1 MRTTLRYDHNLVKMA
16 IFSNTED
23 STDRDVGGM
32 ESGWDIMESSVEA
45 HQKDN
50 NDPATSLLGVNLKK
64 NEIFFKTCIVLYL
77 LYINISLS

>member
-1 MRTTLRYDHNLVKMA
+1 
-16 IFSNTED
+16 
-23 STDRDVGGM
+23 
-32 ESGWDIMESSVEA
+32 MESSVEA

>member
-32 ESGWDIMESSVEA
+32 ESG
-45 HQKDN
+45 
-50 NDPATSLLGVNLKK
+50 
-64 NEIFFKTCIVLYL
+64 
-77 LYINISLS
+77 